1 MVPRGRR
8 GGRGSR
14 TATVRAPVTAESGA
28 RPVPWSPMATDPWQR
43 EAFESSLLG
52 VADNTRAAYRRDVAA
67 FVEWTDRLGLVA
79 PAAVDRK
86 VVRRYVSH
94 LSTRRYA
101 RRTIARKVAA
111 LRRYFVWATRAGLVR
126 ADPSAGVS
134 VPAGAGRL
142 PRVLRDDELR
152 VLLDAPRAAVAD
164 DPPAIRLRDDA
175 VLEVLYGSGL
185 RVGELCG
192 LRPDDL
198 ALAEGLVRVWGKG
211 GKQRRVPLS
220 DPAVAALEAW
230 LSRGRAALVAPDSP
244 DDAVFLNRAGHR
256 LSARDVRRI
265 LDRRATTP
273 THPHALRH
281 TYATH
286 LLDGGADLRA
296 VQELLGHS
304 DLATTQH
311 YTHVSKERLR
321 RVLHATHPRA

>member
-1 MVPRGRR
+1 
-8 GGRGSR
+8 
-14 TATVRAPVTAESGA
+14 
-28 RPVPWSPMATDPWQR
+28 MATDPWHR
-43 EAFESSLLG
+43 EAFAASLLA

-67 FVEWTDRLGLVA
+67 FVEWTDRLGL
-79 PAAVDRK
+79 PGPTDVDRK
-86 VVRRYVSH
+86 VLRRYVSH

-101 RRTIARKVAA
+101 RRTIARKAAA
-111 LRRYFVWATRAGLVR
+111 LRRYFGWATRAGVVPT
-126 ADPSAGVS
+126 DPSSGLS
-134 VPAGAGRL
+134 VPPGTGRL
-142 PRVLRDDELR
+142 PRVLRGDELT
-152 VLLDAPRAAVAD
+152 VLLDEPRAATSD

-192 LRPDDL
+192 LRPVDL
-198 ALAEGLVRVWGKG
+198 ALDEGLVRVWGKG

-220 DPAVAALEAW
+220 DPAVHAVAAW
-230 LSRGRAALVAPDSP
+230 LARGRADLVASDTP

-256 LSARDVRRI
+256 LSPRDVRRI
-265 LDRRATTP
+265 VDRRAATP

-321 RVLHATHPRA
+321 SVLHATHPRA